1 MKVELKLGR
10 MEELKA
16 EALVLG
22 IFEGRGLSK
31 EAKILDKKLEGTL
44 SQLLKNED
52 FTGKLNQTAVLYP
65 KDFVTKRVILVGLG
79 KKDKFE
85 LDKIRQAAGTVYKK
99 AKELK
104 IKNYVSYLYGRG
116 HKGIDFQTCAQALTE
131 GTLLSSYHLDQYKT
145 EGKEELFEVG
155 NIIIWEEDKSFTT
168 RREDKTKR
176 AAIEKGMKTGEIDA
190 WGTNLARNMID
201 QPSNVMTPGKMAEI
215 ALNLSKEYKFRC
227 EVLSVSD
234 LEKLKFGALLAVAQG
249 SQQPAKFIVMEH
261 MPEKKRKG
269 SVVLVGKAITFD
281 SGGISIKPSDGM
293 WEMKGD
299 MAGGAAVIATMAS
312 AAREG
317 IPVHLIGLVPATENL
332 PSGTA
337 FKPGDIIKSYSG
349 KTIEIISTDA
359 EGRLILADALA
370 YAQKYEPKA
379 ILDIATLTGACVI
392 ALGNVVA
399 GILGNDQRLLN
410 KVKRSAEKTG
420 EKVWELPLYEEYD
433 EQIKS
438 DLADMKN
445 SGGRPAGTITAA
457 AFLKKFVG
465 KTPWAHLDIAGRDW
479 EEKNKP
485 YIPKGPV
492 GFGVRLFLEFLRNWD
507 KR

>member
-1 MKVELKLGR
+1 MKVELELGK

-16 EALVLG
+16 EALALG
-22 IFEGRGLSK
+22 IFEGQGLSK
-31 EAKILDKKLEGTL
+31 EVKVLDKKLEGAI
-44 SQLLKNED
+44 SQLLKSGD
-52 FTGKLNQTAVLYP
+52 FSAKLNQTAVLYP
-65 KDFVTKRVILVGLG
+65 KSFIMRRVILVGLG
-79 KKDKFE
+79 KKEKFE

-104 IKNYVSYLYGRG
+104 IKNYFSYIYGRG
-116 HKGIDFQTCAQALTE
+116 HKGIDFQASAQALTE

-145 EGKEELFEVG
+145 EGKEELFEVETMF
-155 NIIIWEEDKSFTT
+155 IWEEDK
-168 RREDKTKR
+168 TKK
-176 AAIEKGMKTGEIDA
+176 ATIEKGMKTGEINS
-190 WGTNLARNMID
+190 WGTNLARNMVD
-201 QPSNVMTPGKMAEI
+201 HPSNVMTPGKMAEI

-227 EVLSVSD
+227 EVLSPSD

-249 SQQPAKFIVMEH
+249 SQQPAKFIIMEH

-269 SVVLVGKAITFD
+269 TVVLIGKAITFD

-337 FKPGDIIKSYSG
+337 YKPGDIIRSYSG

-392 ALGNVVA
+392 ALGHIVA
-399 GILGNDQRLLN
+399 GLLGNDQKLIN

-420 EKVWELPLYEEYD
+420 EKVWELPLHEEYD

-438 DLADMKN
+438 DLADVKN

-457 AFLKKFVG
+457 AFLKKFIG

-479 EEKNKP
+479 EEKSKP

-492 GFGVRLFLEFLRNWD
+492 GFGVRLFLEFLRSWD

>member
-1 MKVELKLGR
+1 
-10 MEELKA
+10 
-16 EALVLG
+16 
-22 IFEGRGLSK
+22 
-31 EAKILDKKLEGTL
+31 
-44 SQLLKNED
+44 
-52 FTGKLNQTAVLYP
+52 
-65 KDFVTKRVILVGLG
+65 
-79 KKDKFE
+79 
-85 LDKIRQAAGTVYKK
+85 
-99 AKELK
+99 
-104 IKNYVSYLYGRG
+104 
-116 HKGIDFQTCAQALTE
+116 
-131 GTLLSSYHLDQYKT
+131 
-145 EGKEELFEVG
+145 
-155 NIIIWEEDKSFTT
+155 
-168 RREDKTKR
+168 
-176 AAIEKGMKTGEIDA
+176 
-190 WGTNLARNMID
+190 
-201 QPSNVMTPGKMAEI
+201 MTPGKMAEI

-227 EVLSVSD
+227 EVLSPSD

-269 SVVLVGKAITFD
+269 TIVLVGKAITFD
-281 SGGISIKPSDGM
+281 SGGISIKPSEGM

-299 MAGGAAVIATMAS
+299 MAGGAAVIATMAC
-312 AAREG
+312 AARES

-337 FKPGDIIKSYSG
+337 YKPGDIIKSYSG

-392 ALGNVVA
+392 ALGHIVA
-399 GILGNDQRLLN
+399 GLLGNDQRLLN

-420 EKVWELPLYEEYD
+420 EKVWELPLHEEYD

-465 KTPWAHLDIAGRDW
+465 KTHWAHLDIAGRDW
-479 EEKNKP
+479 EEKSKP

-507 KR
+507 K

>member
-1 MKVELKLGR
+1 MKVELKLGK

-16 EALVLG
+16 ETLALG
-22 IFEGRGLSK
+22 IFEGQGLYK
-31 EAKILDKKLEGTL
+31 EAKILDKKLEGSI
-44 SQLLKNED
+44 SQFLKSGD
-52 FTGKLNQTAVLYP
+52 FIGKLNQTAVIYP
-65 KDFVTKRVILVGLG
+65 KSFVMKRVILAGLG

-85 LDKIRQAAGTVYKK
+85 LDKIRQAAGTVFKK
-99 AKELK
+99 ARELK
-104 IKNYVSYLYGRG
+104 IKNYVSCLFGRG
-116 HKGIDFQTCAQALTE
+116 QKGIDFQASAQALTE
-131 GTLLSSYHLDQYKT
+131 GTLLSSYHLGQYKT
-145 EGKEELFEVG
+145 EGKEELFEVETMF
-155 NIIIWEEDKSFTT
+155 IWEEDK
-168 RREDKTKR
+168 TKKVS
-176 AAIEKGMKTGEIDA
+176 IERGMKTGEINS
-190 WGTNLARNMID
+190 WGTNLARNMVD
-201 QPSNVMTPGKMAEI
+201 HPSNVMTPSKMAEI
-215 ALNLSKEYKFRC
+215 ALNLSKEYKFGC
-227 EVLSVSD
+227 EVLSPAD

-261 MPEKKRKG
+261 MPEKKKKG
-269 SVVLVGKAITFD
+269 TVVLVGKAITFD
-281 SGGISIKPSDGM
+281 SGGISIKPSEGM

-299 MAGGAAVIATMAS
+299 MAGGAAVIATMAC

-337 FKPGDIIKSYSG
+337 YKPGDIIKSYSG

-370 YAQKYEPKA
+370 YAHKYEPKA
-379 ILDIATLTGACVI
+379 VLDIATLTGACVI
-392 ALGNVVA
+392 ALGHVVA
-399 GILGNDQRLLN
+399 GLLGNDQRLLN

-420 EKVWELPLYEEYD
+420 EKVWELPLHEEYD

-438 DLADMKN
+438 DLADVKN

-457 AFLKKFVG
+457 AFLKKFIG
-465 KTPWAHLDIAGRDW
+465 ETPWAHLDIAGRDW

-492 GFGVRLFLEFLRNWD
+492 GFGVRLFLEFLRNWG
-507 KR
+507 KK

>member
-1 MKVELKLGR
+1 MKVELKSGR

-16 EALVLG
+16 EALALG
-22 IFEGRGLSK
+22 IFEGQGLSK
-31 EAKILDKKLEGTL
+31 EVKVLDKKLEGAI
-44 SQLLKNED
+44 SQLLKSGD
-52 FTGKLNQTAVLYP
+52 FTAKLNQTAVLYP
-65 KDFVTKRVILVGLG
+65 KDFVIKRVILVGLG

-116 HKGIDFQTCAQALTE
+116 QKGIDFQTSAQVLTE

-145 EGKEELFEVG
+145 EGKEELFEVESMT
-155 NIIIWEEDKSFTT
+155 IWEEDK
-168 RREDKTKR
+168 TKKNV
-176 AAIEKGMKTGEIDA
+176 IEKGMKTGEINS

-201 QPSNVMTPGKMAEI
+201 HPSNVMTPGKMAEI

-227 EVLSVSD
+227 EVLSPSD

-249 SQQPAKFIVMEH
+249 SHQPAKFIIMEH

-269 SVVLVGKAITFD
+269 TIVLVGKAITFD
-281 SGGISIKPSDGM
+281 SGGISIKPSEGM

-312 AAREG
+312 AARGG

-337 FKPGDIIKSYSG
+337 YKPGDIIKSYSG

-379 ILDIATLTGACVI
+379 ILDIATLTGACVV

-399 GILGNDQRLLN
+399 GLLGNDQRLLN

-420 EKVWELPLYEEYD
+420 EKVWELPLDEEYD

-438 DLADMKN
+438 DLADVKN

-479 EEKNKP
+479 EEKSKP

-492 GFGVRLFLEFLRNWD
+492 GFGVRLFLEFIRNWD

>member
-1 MKVELKLGR
+1 MKVELKSGR

-16 EALVLG
+16 EALALG
-22 IFEGRGLSK
+22 IFEGQGLSK
-31 EAKILDKKLEGTL
+31 EAKILDKKLEGAI
-44 SQLLKNED
+44 SQLLKSGD
-52 FTGKLNQTAVLYP
+52 FTAKLNQTAVLYP
-65 KDFVTKRVILVGLG
+65 KSFVTKRVILVGLG

-104 IKNYVSYLYGRG
+104 IKNYVSFLYGRG
-116 HKGIDFQTCAQALTE
+116 HKGIDFQASAQALTE

-145 EGKEELFEVG
+145 EGKEELFEVESMT
-155 NIIIWEEDKSFTT
+155 IFE
-168 RREDKTKR
+168 EDKTKKNV
-176 AAIEKGMKTGEIDA
+176 IEKGMKSGEINS
-190 WGTNLARNMID
+190 WGTNLARNMVD
-201 QPSNVMTPGKMAEI
+201 HPSNVMTPGKMAEI

-249 SQQPAKFIVMEH
+249 SHQPAKFIVMEH

-269 SVVLVGKAITFD
+269 TIVLIGKAITFD
-281 SGGISIKPSDGM
+281 SGGISIKPSEGM

-337 FKPGDIIKSYSG
+337 YKPGDIIKSYSG

-379 ILDIATLTGACVI
+379 ILDIATLTGACVV

-399 GILGNDQRLLN
+399 GLLGNDLRLLN

-420 EKVWELPLYEEYD
+420 EKVWELPLHEEYD

-479 EEKNKP
+479 EEKSKP

>member
-1 MKVELKLGR
+1 MKVELKSGR

-16 EALVLG
+16 EALALG
-22 IFEGRGLSK
+22 IFEGQGLSK
-31 EAKILDKKLEGTL
+31 EVKVLDKKLEGAI
-44 SQLLKNED
+44 SQLLKSGD
-52 FTGKLNQTAVLYP
+52 FTAKLNQTAVLYP
-65 KDFVTKRVILVGLG
+65 KSFITRRVILAGLG
-79 KKDKFE
+79 KKEKFE

-99 AKELK
+99 VKELK

-116 HKGIDFQTCAQALTE
+116 QKGIDFQASAQALTV

-145 EGKEELFEVG
+145 EGKEELFEVESMT
-155 NIIIWEEDKSFTT
+155 IFE
-168 RREDKTKR
+168 EDKTKKNV
-176 AAIEKGMKTGEIDA
+176 IEKGMKTGEISS
-190 WGTNLARNMID
+190 WGTNLARNMVD
-201 QPSNVMTPGKMAEI
+201 HPGNVMTPGKMAEI

-227 EVLSVSD
+227 EVLSPAD

-269 SVVLVGKAITFD
+269 TIVLVGKAITFD
-281 SGGISIKPSDGM
+281 SGGISIKPSEGM

-299 MAGGAAVIATMAS
+299 MAGGAAVIATMAC

-337 FKPGDIIKSYSG
+337 YKPGDIIKSYSG

-379 ILDIATLTGACVI
+379 ILDIATLTGACVV

-399 GILGNDQRLLN
+399 GLLGNDQRLLN

-479 EEKNKP
+479 EEKSKP